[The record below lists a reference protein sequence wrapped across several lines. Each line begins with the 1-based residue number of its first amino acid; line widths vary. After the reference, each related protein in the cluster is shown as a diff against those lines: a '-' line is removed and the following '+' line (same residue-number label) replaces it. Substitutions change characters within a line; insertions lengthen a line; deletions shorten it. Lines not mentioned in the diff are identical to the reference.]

1 MFMKGFKLHL
11 YDNIIQRGELMPVIS
26 VRVNKEDDE
35 LIRSYAKL
43 HNIEL
48 SRFMRDLAIEHI
60 EDEFD
65 AKMAID
71 ILKDLK
77 EEDCISFEE
86 LAKELGY
93 DL

>member
-1 MFMKGFKLHL
+1 
-11 YDNIIQRGELMPVIS
+11 MPVIS

-48 SRFMRDLAIEHI
+48 SRFMRDLAIERI

-65 AKMAID
+65 AQIALD

-77 EEDCISFEE
+77 EEDCISFED

>member
-1 MFMKGFKLHL
+1 
-11 YDNIIQRGELMPVIS
+11 MPVIS

-48 SRFMRDLAIEHI
+48 SRFMRDLAIERI

-65 AKMAID
+65 A
-71 ILKDLK
+71 
-77 EEDCISFEE
+77 
-86 LAKELGY
+86 
-93 DL
+93 